1 MKTKLL
7 LFLLSVTT
15 LVNAQVNFFEDFD
28 SASPDLTGWV
38 YTGFLVNNT
47 EPCSGTK
54 SLVKDFVATGS
65 TGRVTTRNYVSNG
78 NQIIFKHKYKMKK
91 TATGNNPQANHRVDI
106 SVNDGPLINVYNANG
121 GFSQFCGNQAQVVI
135 PASAVPAGS
144 NVKISVEY
152 TQYDNNYKLTLDDFW
167 ATQALNYA
175 APSITNVSAVPTA
188 LSSKIVYTL
197 NANNANTTSI
207 IKYGLTSSALTS
219 QITGFTA
226 TSDADVSGDVTISG
240 LLANTQYFYRV
251 EATNSEGSTVGTIQ
265 DFTTSNPVSTEYNFN
280 ATYNNTA
287 GSNPF
292 NSGTFVDD
300 RNSVAASA
308 MSTTGSSAT
317 IPSNLLPS
325 GSSDRTISI
334 WYKTSTNAN
343 YPEIFSYGKNVN
355 SQTFGLYLS
364 SKGSPVF
371 YAHANDHDFGGIYP
385 ASTWRHAAITY
396 DGVLVKMYING
407 ALVGSKAYTLNTV
420 LATNSFRFGQLSSST
435 HAYDD
440 LKIYNYVLTDAEI
453 ANLYSNNT
461 TLATAENV
469 GKDAIA
475 SIYPNPVREVLNIKS
490 SINIKEVQ
498 VFNSLGQKVLQGKG
512 MQINTSKLKSGVYLI
527 RITNSKNE
535 VTTSKFIKN

>member
-7 LFLLSVTT
+7 LLLLSFTT
-15 LVNAQVNFFEDFD
+15 LVNAQVSFFEDFD
-28 SASPDLTGWV
+28 SPSPVLTGWV

-91 TATGNNPQANHRVDI
+91 TATGSNPQANHRVDI

-121 GFSQFCGNQAQVVI
+121 GFGQFCGNQSQVVI

-175 APSITNVSAVPTA
+175 VPSITNVSAVPTA
-188 LSSKIVYTL
+188 LSSKILYTL

-219 QITGFTA
+219 QLTGFTA
-226 TSDADVSGDVTISG
+226 TGDADISGDVTISG

-251 EATNSEGSTVGTIQ
+251 EAINSEGTTLGTIQ
-265 DFTTSNPVSTEYNFN
+265 DFTTSNPVSTEYDFN
-280 ATYNNTA
+280 GTYNSTA

-292 NSGTFVDD
+292 NSGTFVVD

-334 WYKTSTNAN
+334 WYKTSTNVN
-343 YPEIFSYGKNVN
+343 YPMIFSYGKNVN

-371 YAHANDHDFGGIYP
+371 YGYANDHDFGGIYA

-396 DGVLVKMYING
+396 DGALVKMYING

-420 LATNSFRFGQLSSST
+420 LATNSFKFGETSSST

-469 GKDAIA
+469 GKDAVA
-475 SIYPNPVREVLNIKS
+475 SIYPNPVKEVLNIKS

-498 VFNSLGQKVLQGKG
+498 IFNSLGQKVLQTKGK
-512 MQINTSKLKSGVYLI
+512 QINTSKLKTGVYMI

-535 VTTSKFIKN
+535 VITRKFIRN